1 MTQANDRLIGPVP
14 ASIVNSARSS
24 VAPYEGR
31 VGEYNVA
38 VWLHLPGL
46 AELPVS
52 LVVRYLDGEQPREAQ
67 VDHGRLNAQGRIL
80 LSGVAHLPYRNTP
93 SEVRLYLRSALPL
106 RAPIVEECFIEPVL
120 QESRSLNSVS

>member
-1 MTQANDRLIGPVP
+1 MNQAHEQLIGPVP
-14 ASIVNSARSS
+14 SQLTSKAASRRGPGSHAEFNL
-24 VAPYEGR
+24 
-31 VGEYNVA
+31 A

-46 AELPVS
+46 AELPAS
-52 LVVRYLDGEQPREAQ
+52 LVVRYLDGGQPREAQ
-67 VDHGRLNAQGRIL
+67 VDHGRLNGQGRIL